1 MHHILSQIK
10 QSLKDVKF
18 LQRSEI
24 VAHVGLDASEHITQD
39 TRVSCSCA
47 SKHTFRKVCP
57 CNKLMFVALKGAKEA
72 GGRRGEKRSGR
83 RVRVGAW
90 SEVGVGVGM
99 ENSYSVVG

>member
-24 VAHVGLDASEHITQD
+24 VAHVGLGASEHITQD

-47 SKHTFRKVCP
+47 SKHTCRKVCP
-57 CNKLMFVALKGAKEA
+57 CNKLMFVALKGGKGSRGKAWRETVREA
-72 GGRRGEKRSGR
+72 RAG
-83 RVRVGAW
+83 W
-90 SEVGVGVGM
+90 SLE
-99 ENSYSVVG
+99 

>member
-47 SKHTFRKVCP
+47 SKHTCRKVCP
-57 CNKLMFVALKGAKEA
+57 CNKLMFVALKGGKGSRGKAWRETVREA
-72 GGRRGEKRSGR
+72 RAG
-83 RVRVGAW
+83 W
-90 SEVGVGVGM
+90 SLE
-99 ENSYSVVG
+99 

>member
-47 SKHTFRKVCP
+47 SKHTCRKVCP
-57 CNKLMFVALKGAKEA
+57 CNKLMFVALLGKGSRGKAWRETVREA
-72 GGRRGEKRSGR
+72 RAG
-83 RVRVGAW
+83 W
-90 SEVGVGVGM
+90 SLE
-99 ENSYSVVG
+99 